1 MLDLLPTPS
10 PLLYWGFVL
19 LPVLV
24 AGAVV
29 WAIGRTSGER
39 AGRRAAAILGLW
51 LASTAVLGASGVL
64 DAWAPPRM
72 VLLFALILG
81 FLAWAARQPFTLRLG
96 DLPLAI
102 LVGFQA
108 FRIAVEGL
116 LHAAVVEGVAHP
128 TLTWTGTNFDII
140 PGVTALALIPW
151 ASRLHPRTLQAWNL
165 GMAGVLVF
173 TVVTAM
179 LAAPTP
185 FRQIAG
191 DPPNVFIASFP
202 FIWLPTILVASA
214 WLGHIALFRR
224 LRGTSEGAVQ
234 NRK

>member
-1 MLDLLPTPS
+1 MLDSLPTPS
-10 PLLYWGFVL
+10 APLYWGFVL
-19 LPVLV
+19 LPLLV

-29 WAIGRTSGER
+29 WAIGRTSGGR
-39 AGRRAAAILGLW
+39 ARQAAGAMLALW
-51 LASTAVLGASGVL
+51 LGSTAALGASGVL

-72 VLLFALILG
+72 FLVFALVLG

-96 DLPLAI
+96 DLPLEL

-108 FRIAVEGL
+108 FRIAVEWL
-116 LHAAVVEGVAHP
+116 LHLSVLEGVAHP

-140 PGVTALALIPW
+140 PGITALALAPW
-151 ASRLHPRTLQAWNL
+151 ASRIHRRALQAWNV
-165 GMAGVLVF
+165 GMAGVLVV
-173 TVVTAM
+173 TVVTAV

-202 FIWLPTILVASA
+202 FIWLPTVLVASA
-214 WLGHIALFRR
+214 WLGHIVLFRR
-224 LRGTSEGAVQ
+224 LRRA
-234 NRK
+234 

>member
-1 MLDLLPTPS
+1 MLDSLPTPS
-10 PLLYWGFVL
+10 APLYWGFVL
-19 LPVLV
+19 LPLLV

-29 WAIGRTSGER
+29 WAIGRTSGGR
-39 AGRRAAAILGLW
+39 ARQAAGAMLALW
-51 LASTAVLGASGVL
+51 LGSTAALGASGVL

-72 VLLFALILG
+72 FLVFALVLG

-96 DLPLAI
+96 DLPLEL

-108 FRIAVEGL
+108 FRIAVEWL
-116 LHAAVVEGVAHP
+116 LHLAVLEGVAHP

-140 PGVTALALIPW
+140 PGITALALAPW
-151 ASRLHPRTLQAWNL
+151 ASRIHQRALQAWNV
-165 GMAGVLVF
+165 GMAGVLVV
-173 TVVTAM
+173 TVVTAV

-202 FIWLPTILVASA
+202 FIWLPTVLVASA
-214 WLGHIALFRR
+214 WLGHIVLFRR
-224 LRGTSEGAVQ
+224 LRRA
-234 NRK
+234 

>member
-1 MLDLLPTPS
+1 V
-10 PLLYWGFVL
+10 G
-19 LPVLV
+19 
-24 AGAVV
+24 AAVV
-29 WAIGRTSGER
+29 WAIGRTSGDR
-39 AGRRAAAILGLW
+39 ARRAAGTVLGLW
-51 LASTAVLGASGVL
+51 LASTAALGASGVL

-72 VLLFALILG
+72 FLVFALVLG
-81 FLAWAARQPFTLRLG
+81 FLAWAARQPFTLGLG
-96 DLPLAI
+96 DLPLEM

-140 PGVTALALIPW
+140 PGLTALALAPW
-151 ASRLHPRTLQAWNL
+151 ASRIHARALQAWNL
-165 GMAGVLVF
+165 AMAGVLVF

-202 FIWLPTILVASA
+202 FIWLPTVLVASA
-214 WLGHIALFRR
+214 WFGHIVLYRR
-224 LRGTSEGAVQ
+224 LRGARGGAAQ
-234 NRK
+234 KRK